1 MKVTFKITQ
10 QIKSRQCVTN
20 YDEVFTRPP
29 EVNAMI
35 DMVMRDKGLPI
46 SNAISLGIK
55 NINQNYITIS

>member
-1 MKVTFKITQ
+1 MTQ
-10 QIKSRQCVTN
+10 QIKSHQCVA
-20 YDEVFTRPP
+20 DHGEVFTRPP

-35 DMVMRDKGLPI
+35 DMVMRVKGLPI